1 MHAVHVITRLI
12 EAGSEENTVATCLY
26 QARCGWRVTLVHGR
40 DHCPDWYRRI
50 GDEIELVQLD
60 TLVHPIQPLRDIA
73 ALIALCKLFRATRPS
88 VVHTHQSKAGIIGRL
103 AAAIARVPA
112 VVHSIHIAPFVNVG
126 GFRRRFYLVA
136 EKLCA
141 RVTDLFIPVS
151 IGMRDAYLEEG
162 IGHPDMYDVIYSGM
176 PLARFTSC
184 AAPANWRERIGGWAG
199 KGRPKIV
206 VMLAAFE
213 PRKRQRE
220 FLHAVAPRLC
230 ARPDICLILAGEGS
244 QRQQC
249 ERDARQLGIACQV
262 RFPGHDRAPQEL
274 IALADLCLLTSRREG
289 LPRAVVQYIAG
300 GKPVLL
306 CPLPGIEELVRG
318 DENGVICGA
327 GDMDATVA
335 EMFSLLDD
343 DHRLSVL
350 TAGACATDVSR
361 WSEATMG
368 QRIEAAYQRL
378 LRRKPAELF

>member
-1 MHAVHVITRLI
+1 MHVVHVITRLI

-26 QARCGWRVTLVHGR
+26 QASCGWRVTLVHGR
-40 DHCPDWYRRI
+40 DHHPDWYRRI
-50 GDEIELVQLD
+50 GNQIELVQLD
-60 TLVHPIQPLRDIA
+60 ALVHPIRPLQDLA
-73 ALIALCKLFRATRPS
+73 ALVALCRLFRVTRPTI
-88 VVHTHQSKAGIIGRL
+88 VHTHQSKAGIIGRL
-103 AAAIARVPA
+103 AAAVTRVPA
-112 VVHSIHIAPFVNVG
+112 VVHTVHIAPFVNVG
-126 GFRRRFYLVA
+126 GFRRRFYLAA

-151 IGMRDAYLEEG
+151 KGMRDAYLAEG
-162 IGHPDMYDVIYSGM
+162 IGHAEMYDVIYSGM
-176 PLARFTSC
+176 PLARFASC
-184 AAPANWRERIGGWAG
+184 AAPPNWRERIGGWAG
-199 KGRPKIV
+199 EARPKIAL
-206 VMLAAFE
+206 MLAAFE

-220 FLHAVAPRLC
+220 FLHAVAPRLR

-249 ERDARQLGIACQV
+249 ERDAGQLGIASQI

-306 CPLPGIEELVRG
+306 CPLPGIEELVRR
-318 DENGVICGA
+318 DENGVICA
-327 GDMDATVA
+327 SSDMEATVA

-343 DHRLSVL
+343 DRRLSLL
-350 TAGACATDVSR
+350 TAGARATDVSR
-361 WSEATMG
+361 WNEITMG

-378 LRRKPAELF
+378 LRQKPAELR